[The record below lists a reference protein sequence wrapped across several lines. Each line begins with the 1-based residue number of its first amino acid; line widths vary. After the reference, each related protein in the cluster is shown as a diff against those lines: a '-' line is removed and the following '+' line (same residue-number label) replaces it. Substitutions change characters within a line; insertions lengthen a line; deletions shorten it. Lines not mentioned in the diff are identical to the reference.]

1 MSSPTTLRITIAA
14 LLAAASATA
23 LAEAP
28 TAPSAPDTSNWKCE
42 SCPFPKG
49 YEADA
54 TLGVLDAGHANASY
68 GRYTGLDRSKGYA
81 DLDAHGEWRDDNG
94 NYTRYALDDLGLDSR
109 SGKISVGRDGRYAV
123 TLSYAGQPHYLYDA
137 TVTPYAT
144 TGSASLP
151 SGWVP
156 AGSTAGMTDLA
167 ANLHG
172 VKVGTIRK
180 SAGLTAR
187 GILGSGFSVF
197 GSVNHET
204 KRGTDI
210 LGSAFL
216 VQATQIAAAVD
227 YQTDTVEAGVV
238 WAGQRASL
246 RFVLS
251 DSKFKD
257 AWSAYGFQN
266 PYTPLV
272 PSAALGMRA
281 LPPDNDARAASL
293 SGSLALPGNTSAS
306 LAASYSQLTQD
317 QALLASSTLPG
328 ATAPGAFDGK
338 VNLAHY
344 AATIGSRPLDRLSLH
359 GRIAHDQRSDDS
371 TPLTLAQTVTDV
383 ASGATLAT
391 PRYDY
396 TRTRADGGADVRVA
410 KWLTAGIGA
419 DRLEVDR
426 TEQVARHTE
435 DGRSYGRVR
444 LTPLTSLVVTLK
456 GGAAHR
462 EARGIDLSLLPA
474 NENPLLAIFNLSN
487 RDRDFFEL
495 AATWSA
501 SATLSLG
508 LQGQWANDDYRR
520 STLGLKSGRERR
532 GSATLGWT
540 PSDSLSFYADG
551 GYQTRRTRQA
561 GEYSAGAAFWEA
573 AIKDRYWNA
582 AAGGRY
588 THNHWELSADYAHA
602 VSTGDTGVG
611 IVGLLAAFPQLRT
624 RYDNA
629 GLTLGY
635 QLTPALKLRLRY
647 VYQNYASDDWAYDGV
662 GPASVPNLLALGVP
676 ASAYNVNL
684 VALSATYRFG
694 TPAAAPKSE

>member
-1 MSSPTTLRITIAA
+1 MSSSMTLRFTIAA
-14 LLAAASATA
+14 LLAASAAAA

-28 TAPSAPDTSNWKCE
+28 AAPDTSNWKCE

-54 TLGVLDAGHANASY
+54 TLGALDARGANASY
-68 GRYTGLDRSKGYA
+68 GRYTGLDKSKGYA
-81 DLDAHGEWRDDNG
+81 DVDAHGDWRDDSG

-109 SGKISVGRDGRYAV
+109 SGQIAVGRDGRYAV

-144 TGSASLP
+144 TGSATLP
-151 SGWVP
+151 AGWVP

-167 ANLHG
+167 ASLHA
-172 VKVGTIRK
+172 VKVGTVRK
-180 SAGLTAR
+180 SAGLAAR
-187 GILGSGFSVF
+187 GILGSGFTVF
-197 GSVNHET
+197 GSVKHET

-216 VQATQIAAAVD
+216 VQTTQIAAAVD
-227 YQTDTVEAGVV
+227 YQTDSIEAGVA
-238 WAGQRASL
+238 WAGKNASL
-246 RFVLS
+246 RLVLS

-257 AWSAYGFQN
+257 AWSAYAFQN
-266 PYTPLV
+266 PYTALV
-272 PSAALGMRA
+272 PSAVLGVRA

-293 SGSLALPGNTSAS
+293 SGSLALPYNTSAS
-306 LAASYSQLTQD
+306 LAASYSQLSQD
-317 QALLASSTLPG
+317 QALLPSSTLPG
-328 ATAPGAFDGK
+328 ATVPGTFDGK

-344 AATIGSRPLDRLSLH
+344 AATIGSRPIERLSLH
-359 GRIAHDQRSDDS
+359 GRIAHDQRTDDS
-371 TPLTLAQTVTDV
+371 TPLTLTQAVTDV
-383 ASGATLAT
+383 AIGATLVT

-396 TRTRADGGADVRVA
+396 TRTRGDGGADLRITN
-410 KWLTAGIGA
+410 WLTAGIGA
-419 DRLEVDR
+419 DRIEVNR

-435 DGRSYGRVR
+435 DGRTYGKLR
-444 LTPLTSLVVTLK
+444 LTPLSSLAVTLK
-456 GGAAHR
+456 GGSAHR

-487 RDRDFFEL
+487 RDRDFFEV
-495 AATWSA
+495 AANWSA
-501 SATLSLG
+501 TATLSLG

-532 GSATLGWT
+532 GSLTLGWT
-540 PSDSLSFYADG
+540 PAESLSFYADG
-551 GYQTRRTRQA
+551 GYQTRRTLQA
-561 GEYSAGAAFWEA
+561 GEYSTGSALWDA

-588 THNHWELSADYAHA
+588 THNKWDLSADFAHA
-602 VSTGDTGVG
+602 ASAGDTGVG
-611 IVGLLAAFPQLRT
+611 APGLLAAFPQLRT

-629 GLTLGY
+629 GLTLGF

-647 VYQNYASDDWAYDGV
+647 VYQNFASDDWALDGV
-662 GPASVPNLLALGVP
+662 GPASVPNLLALGAP

-694 TPAAAPKSE
+694 TPVAAPKSE